1 MLNSL
6 VKLLNSFHT
15 KATFKLIKVAYPVS
29 QAASEASPRP
39 SPTSAKSAL
48 LLSPTSSCPMF
59 GRTLTDWRGK
69 SDILSTPSVH
79 FGRDGA
85 LPSAGTGRKEL
96 ERSRAAVFDQLI
108 NIGRGKFSSPP
119 PLTIS
124 MTSENYFRKSD
135 EGWRGGQSTQ
145 GKRTAG
151 GFRFVTVNLW

>member
-1 MLNSL
+1 M

-15 KATFKLIKVAYPVS
+15 KATFKFIKVAYPVS

-79 FGRDGA
+79 FGHDGA
-85 LPSAGTGRKEL
+85 LPSAGRNRKEL

-135 EGWRGGQSTQ
+135 EEGWKKHVGERKGRASL
-145 GKRTAG
+145 
-151 GFRFVTVNLW
+151 VL